1 MDQGENKI
9 IIDLLIGCCNK
20 MAHKDILLYS
30 LSCSSIT
37 IYFTR
42 RWEKYRDPQPDVYT
56 HHTHTQRVGGGRG
69 RKRGKGRR
77 KREKET
83 ESLSSVLNEIS
94 PPNLLLSKL
103 CKRRQYN
110 FKSKTTR
117 KTPRILDITECHT
130 YMELTETVAL
140 CIRQAW
146 V

>member
-1 MDQGENKI
+1 MDVAIKWPI
-9 IIDLLIGCCNK
+9 KTFCYILCL
-20 MAHKDILLYS
+20 AHPS
-30 LSCSSIT
+30 P
-37 IYFTR
+37 FTSP
-42 RWEKYRDPQPDVYT
+42 EDGKNTET
-56 HHTHTQRVGGGRG
+56 HSQMCTPTTHTQRVGGGRG

-94 PPNLLLSKL
+94 PSNLLLSKL